1 MKRKPISLILL
12 VLFIGIG
19 AFAGWKIYEQQ
30 SEYQSG
36 ENAYEDLEQYVFIPD
51 PVPSDTEGLNL
62 PSECED
68 EERNEADDTVWPE
81 IDFEA
86 LQVINP
92 DIVAWLYLEGTEI
105 NYPVV
110 QGADNEYYLQHLFDG
125 SYNSSGCLF
134 LDSRNTNNFSDAH
147 SIIYGHHMQN
157 GKMFAVLD
165 GYKKQEF
172 YDEHPVALLLTPNG
186 NFKLQFF
193 AGYVA
198 NVEEDA
204 WQLGFTLQGFEEWL
218 AASAERSC
226 FESGIVPAVTDKIV
240 TLSTCSYEFHN
251 ARFVLLGAIYH

>member
-1 MKRKPISLILL
+1 METRRDDGRRGDAAAWTETQHLLQSGEKVGGHAVKRKPISLILL

-105 NYPVV
+105 NYPDV
-110 QGADNEYYLQHLFDG
+110 QGADNE
-125 SYNSSGCLF
+125 
-134 LDSRNTNNFSDAH
+134 
-147 SIIYGHHMQN
+147 
-157 GKMFAVLD
+157 
-165 GYKKQEF
+165 
-172 YDEHPVALLLTPNG
+172 
-186 NFKLQFF
+186 
-193 AGYVA
+193 
-198 NVEEDA
+198 
-204 WQLGFTLQGFEEWL
+204 
-218 AASAERSC
+218 
-226 FESGIVPAVTDKIV
+226 
-240 TLSTCSYEFHN
+240 
-251 ARFVLLGAIYH
+251 

>member
-1 MKRKPISLILL
+1 MKRKLISFVLL
-12 VLFIGIG
+12 VLFVGIG
-19 AFAGWKIYEQQ
+19 VFAGWKIYEQK

-36 ENAYEDLEQYVFIPD
+36 ESAYDDLGQYVRIPD
-51 PVPSDTEGLNL
+51 PVTSDIDEPNP
-62 PSECED
+62 PSEPGEEESCEV
-68 EERNEADDTVWPE
+68 DDTVWPE
-81 IDFEA
+81 IDFVA

-92 DIVAWLYLEGTEI
+92 DIVAWLYIEGTEI

-125 SYNSSGCLF
+125 TYNRSGCLF
-134 LDSRNTNNFSDAH
+134 LDSRNTNDFSDTH
-147 SIIYGHHMQN
+147 SIIYGHHMKN

-172 YDEHPVALLLTPNG
+172 YDEHPVALLLTPND

-198 NVEEDA
+198 NVQEDA
-204 WQLGFTLQGFEEWL
+204 WQLGFTLQGFEDWL
-218 AASAERSC
+218 AASVEKSC
-226 FESGIVPAVTDKIV
+226 FESSVVPAVTDKIV

-251 ARFVLLGAIYH
+251 ARFVLLGVIYR